1 VFPTPAL
8 SNLPELDLPVFNR
21 LWSVL
26 ARRYNDRRGYDL
38 ERRGHLRSQGAPVDP
53 AQEARVRHALSK
65 GMSYRTAS
73 EAAGVSLGKYA
84 RAWRPA
90 LLAMWWTFQPI
101 GFGGSSFSAMRQV
114 STAT

>member
-1 VFPTPAL
+1 
-8 SNLPELDLPVFNR
+8 
-21 LWSVL
+21 
-26 ARRYNDRRGYDL
+26 
-38 ERRGHLRSQGAPVDP
+38 
-53 AQEARVRHALSK
+53 
-65 GMSYRTAS
+65 MSYRTAS
-73 EAAGVSLGKYA
+73 EAAGVSLGTVQRISGLRAFRRKRRAGRGVKRLVAHPA